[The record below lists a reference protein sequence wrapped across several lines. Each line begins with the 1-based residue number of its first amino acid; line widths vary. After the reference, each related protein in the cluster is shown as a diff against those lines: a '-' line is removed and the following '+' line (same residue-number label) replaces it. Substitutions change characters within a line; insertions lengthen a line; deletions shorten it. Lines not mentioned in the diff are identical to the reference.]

1 MRKIIVVLAVG
12 AAVSGCAAFRPNN
25 LADAAL
31 RHEGKTA
38 RQLGVSPSL
47 WCADAANIWR
57 VESGFKPTNSRRAID
72 QLAYARPVRVA
83 ERGAL
88 QITPRGRGGHH
99 VDVVL
104 ENHGDGTL
112 TVIGGNVNNAV
123 TRRRV
128 AASGRFVM
136 PLHEGEKAWRVFKP

>member
-1 MRKIIVVLAVG
+1 MKKIAFVLLIG
-12 AAVSGCAAFRPNN
+12 ASVSGCAAFRPNN

-31 RHEGKTA
+31 RHEGKNA
-38 RQLGVSPSL
+38 RQMGVSPSL

-57 VESGFKPTNSRRAID
+57 KEAGFRPTGSRRAID
-72 QLAYARPVRVA
+72 QLAYARPIRVA

-88 QITPRGRGGHH
+88 QITPRGRGGNH

-112 TVIGGNVNNAV
+112 TVIGGNVGGAV
-123 TRRRV
+123 TRRV
-128 AASGRFVM
+128 VYASGRFVI
-136 PLHEGEKAWRVFKP
+136 PLREGEQTWRVFK